1 VIYAVAN
8 QKGGVGKT
16 TTAVNLAA
24 CLADMGARTLL
35 VDLDPQANASSG
47 LGFRGG
53 GGGGV
58 SVADVILDGAPLK
71 DAIRTTEIPRLEIVT
86 SHSDLSSAAI
96 ELPGRESRERIL
108 ARALAPVRDEY
119 EYIFIDC
126 PPSLDLL
133 AVNAL
138 TAADRLII
146 PVQCEYFALEGLSR
160 LMDTI
165 TGVRTHLN
173 PNLGLGGLLLTMHD
187 SRTRVSGDVV
197 AEVRRHFPDAAFA
210 TIVPRNVRIT
220 EAPSYGE
227 PVTRYDPNCAGAQAY
242 LAVAKEVVERG

>member
-16 TTAVNLAA
+16 TSTVNIAA
-24 CLADMGARTLL
+24 CIAVTGARVLL

-53 GGGGV
+53 SGPT
-58 SVADVILDGAPLK
+58 VADVILDGAPVR
-71 DAIRTTEIPRLEIVT
+71 DAIQPTQIANLDIVV
-86 SHSDLSSAAI
+86 SEPDLSSAAI
-96 ELPGRESRERIL
+96 ELPGRADRERL
-108 ARALAPVRDEY
+108 LSTALADVRADY

-160 LMDTI
+160 LMETI
-165 TGVRTHLN
+165 TAVRARLN
-173 PNLGLGGLLLTMHD
+173 PGLGLGGLLLTMHD

-197 AEVRRHFPDAAFA
+197 AEVRRHFPDAAYA
-210 TIVPRNVRIT
+210 TVIPRNVRIT
-220 EAPSYGE
+220 EAPSHGL
-227 PVTRYDPNCAGAQAY
+227 PVTLYDPTCAGAQAY
-242 LAVAKEVVERG
+242 IAVAKEVVARG

>member
-24 CLADMGARTLL
+24 CLADMGAKTLL

-47 LGFRGG
+47 LGFRGD
-53 GGGGV
+53 GGV
-58 SVADVILDGAPLK
+58 SVADIILDGAPLK
-71 DAIRTTEIPRLEIVT
+71 DAIRTTAIPRLEIVT
-86 SHSDLSSAAI
+86 SHPDLSSAAI
-96 ELPGRESRERIL
+96 ELPARASRERIL

-119 EYIFIDC
+119 DYIFIDC

-160 LMDTI
+160 LMETI
-165 TGVRTHLN
+165 TGVRAHLN

-210 TIVPRNVRIT
+210 TVVPRNVRIT
-220 EAPSYGE
+220 EAPSFGE
-227 PVTRYDPNCAGAQAY
+227 PVTRYDPTCAGAQAY
-242 LAVAKEVVERG
+242 LAVAKEVVARG